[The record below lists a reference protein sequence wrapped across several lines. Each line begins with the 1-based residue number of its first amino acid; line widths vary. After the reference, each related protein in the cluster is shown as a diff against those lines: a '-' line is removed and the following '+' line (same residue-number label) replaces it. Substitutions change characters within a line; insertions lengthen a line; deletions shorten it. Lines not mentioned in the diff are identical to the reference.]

1 LLAQALEGRR
11 GAASLSIRDANPR
24 HC

>member
-11 GAASLSIRDANPR
+11 GATSLSIRDANPR